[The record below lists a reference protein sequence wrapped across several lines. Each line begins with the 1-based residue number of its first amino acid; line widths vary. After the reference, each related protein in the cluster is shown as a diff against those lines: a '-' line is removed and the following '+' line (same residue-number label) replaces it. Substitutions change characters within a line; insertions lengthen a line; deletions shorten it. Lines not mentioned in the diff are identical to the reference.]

1 MIISHHQ
8 SLACFVVGTGQDR
21 TQRDRR
27 DRKNSP
33 LRPDLRIQLNY
44 LSEFS
49 WDEQGFSLMS
59 SLYSDMAN
67 FIDEKLRFV
76 NVIRMNHP
84 VRCNA
89 RYLEMWDPSS
99 HPTRPPKINTRRTSA
114 PLFSVSTAYTR
125 MTAPARG
132 SVGLSVRT
140 REFSWRAVSSSTQML
155 TSTSSV
161 RE

>member
-21 TQRDRR
+21 RQRPRR
-27 DRKNSP
+27 DGRDGRDGRVTEKSQHSA
-33 LRPDLRIQLNY
+33 LRPDLRIQLDY

-76 NVIRMNHP
+76 NQS
-84 VRCNA
+84 
-89 RYLEMWDPSS
+89 E
-99 HPTRPPKINTRRTSA
+99 
-114 PLFSVSTAYTR
+114 
-125 MTAPARG
+125 
-132 SVGLSVRT
+132 
-140 REFSWRAVSSSTQML
+140 SSSQI
-155 TSTSSV
+155 
-161 RE
+161 